1 MPSEVVEF
9 LQKQDFMIVSTVDE
23 NGFPHTACKG
33 IVKIFSEGKVYL
45 LDVYLKNTYANLKRN
60 PNVGITAVDEHHFKG
75 YCLQGKAKIH
85 QAEKISAELLRDWE
99 AKVASRI
106 TQRLLKNIR
115 DQKGHPAHPEA
126 KLPKPEYMIEVDVD
140 NIIDLTPQHLK

>member
-1 MPSEVVEF
+1 
-9 LQKQDFMIVSTVDE
+9 MIVSTIDE
-23 NGFPHTACKG
+23 DGFPHTACKG
-33 IVKIFSEGKVYL
+33 IVKISSEGKVYL

-60 PNVGITAVDEHHFKG
+60 PKVGITAIDEHHFKG
-75 YCLQGKAKIH
+75 YCLQGQAKIH
-85 QAEKISAELLRDWE
+85 QVEKISAELLRAWE
-99 AKVASRI
+99 ARIASRI

-126 KLPKPEYMIEVDVD
+126 KLPQPEYMIEVDVD